1 MHGKLA
7 FRNVKRSAKDYLV
20 YFLTMTFVTALMFA
34 FDTVIFSEDL
44 QGRVGAVNLMQMLI
58 ILATVFIVIIIPWLT
73 NYMVRFMLQKRSR
86 EFGTYLLLGMRKK
99 TIAHLYMRENAV
111 LGTGAF
117 LCGIVLG
124 ILLQQILLSI
134 LYSMLKEQYHLQ
146 VFLDKRCIAM
156 TASCYAGCYIL
167 ALLRCSRKF
176 RKMNIRELMYAGQQ
190 NEEIKESH
198 EEWKKWLLPLS
209 VLFLCAFGIWLFFG
223 KQWNS
228 GTIICYLVGLVLVV
242 YLFFMGLSSWIVCYV
257 RRKGRAVYRGE
268 NLFLLRQFS
277 SKVKTMHFTMG
288 TLTALFT
295 IAFLGCTAA
304 VMFND
309 YQNQI
314 LEDKFP
320 FDVQVFSEK
329 KDEDFAKELEII
341 GQEAEIREAC
351 PYHIFHNGENQV
363 NVWMYTHLQAFGEM
377 FRNADGTPALD
388 EIRGSSGEGN
398 WYGTYDT
405 YMGLSVYNHLRG
417 MLGYATVSLNEG
429 EYLIHIKERIYRK
442 TGDFSK
448 ELSIQGREGELRC
461 AGYRTEA
468 FSLDGHNGAD
478 YVIVVPDSETDEME
492 VFYSELAVD
501 IEGEAPEDLGALLDG
516 LAELSEEEM
525 LDMAGHAE
533 IQDGRTGSGTDTMV
547 VYYSKYLVR
556 DNLIPEVK
564 YMLSSLIFPL
574 FYIGLV
580 FLCVALTVLS
590 VQQLSDSAKY
600 KFRYGVLQK
609 IGMKKREITG
619 VVGKQLVMYFLCPA
633 LFAAVISGIVALYI
647 SVQFVDATGVKTSAF
662 LYFGVTCGL
671 FFGIYAIY
679 FTATYIGFV
688 RNVEE

>member
-1 MHGKLA
+1 MLGKLA

-34 FDTVIFSEDL
+34 FNTVIFSKDL
-44 QGRVGAVNLMQMLI
+44 QGQVGVIRLMQILI
-58 ILATVFIVIIIPWLT
+58 ILATFFVVVIIAWLI
-73 NYMVRFMLQKRSR
+73 NYMVRFMLQKRSH

-99 TIAHLYMRENAV
+99 TIAHLYMRENTA
-111 LGTGAF
+111 LGAGAF

-134 LYSMLKEQYHLQ
+134 LYSMLKETYHLQ
-146 VFLDKRCIAM
+146 VFLDRRCIVM
-156 TASCYAGCYIL
+156 TMSVYAGGYIL

-209 VLFLCAFGIWLFFG
+209 VLFLCAFGFWLFFG
-223 KQWNS
+223 KEWNG
-228 GTIICYLVGLVLVV
+228 GTIISFLVGLVLVI

-257 RRKGRAVYRGE
+257 KRKGKAVYRGE
-268 NLFLLRQFS
+268 NLFLLRQFA
-277 SKVKTMHFTMG
+277 SKVKTMQFTMG

-295 IAFLGCTAA
+295 IAFLGCTVAF
-304 VMFND
+304 MFND

-320 FDVQVFSEK
+320 FDVQVFSEDK
-329 KDEDFAKELEII
+329 EDDFIKELEV
-341 GQEAEIREAC
+341 IRQDAKIKDAYL
-351 PYHIFHNGENQV
+351 YHIFHNGEKQV
-363 NVWMYTHLQAFGEM
+363 NVWLYTHLQTFGDR
-377 FRNADGTPALD
+377 FLNADGTPNMED
-388 EIRGSSGEGN
+388 IEETSGGGS

-405 YMGLSVYNHLRG
+405 YMSLSAYNHLRE
-417 MLGYATVSLNEG
+417 MLGYEQVSLKEG
-429 EYLIHIKERIYRK
+429 EYLIHLKERIFRK
-442 TGDFSK
+442 TGDFS
-448 ELSIQGREGELRC
+448 EGLSIQGKAGELRC
-461 AGYRTEA
+461 VGYRTES

-478 YVIVVPDSETDEME
+478 YVIVVPDSETDAME

-501 IEGEAPEDLGALLDG
+501 IEGKAPEYLGEHLDG
-516 LAELSEEEM
+516 LAELAEEEM

-533 IQDGRTGSGTDTMV
+533 IQDVSTGSGTDTMV

-556 DNLIPEVK
+556 DNLVPEVK
-564 YMLSSLIFPL
+564 FMLSSIIFPL

-609 IGMKKREITG
+609 LGLKNERLPEWWENS
-619 VVGKQLVMYFLCPA
+619 FSC
-633 LFAAVISGIVALYI
+633 ISCARH
-647 SVQFVDATGVKTSAF
+647 
-662 LYFGVTCGL
+662 C
-671 FFGIYAIY
+671 
-679 FTATYIGFV
+679 
-688 RNVEE
+688 

>member
-1 MHGKLA
+1 MLGKLA

-34 FDTVIFSEDL
+34 FNTVIFSEDL
-44 QGRVGAVNLMQMLI
+44 KGRVGAVNLMQMLI
-58 ILATVFIVIIIPWLT
+58 ILATVFIVIIIAWLI

-111 LGTGAF
+111 LGLGAF
-117 LCGIVLG
+117 LFGIVLG

-146 VFLDKRCIAM
+146 VFLDKRCIVM
-156 TASCYAGCYIL
+156 TASCYAGCYLL

-176 RKMNIRELMYAGQQ
+176 QKMNIRELMYAGQQ
-190 NEEIKESH
+190 NEEIRESH
-198 EEWKKWLLPLS
+198 EERKKWLLPLS
-209 VLFLCAFGIWLFFG
+209 VLFLCAFGFWLFFG
-223 KQWNS
+223 EEWNS
-228 GTIICYLVGLVLVV
+228 GTVLGFLTGLVLVI

-257 RRKGRAVYRGE
+257 RKKGNAVYKGE

-277 SKVKTMHFTMG
+277 SKMKTMQFTLG

-295 IAFLGCTAA
+295 IAFLGCTVAI
-304 VMFND
+304 MFND

-314 LEDKFP
+314 LEEKFP
-320 FDVQVFSEK
+320 FDVQVFSEEK
-329 KDEDFAKELEII
+329 EEDFAEELEVIRQ
-341 GQEAEIREAC
+341 GTEIREAY
-351 PYHIFHNGENQV
+351 PYHIFHNGDNQV
-363 NVWMYTHLQAFGEM
+363 NVWMYTRLQTFGDM
-377 FRNADGTPALD
+377 FRNADGTPNMK
-388 EIRGSSGEGN
+388 EIEESSGEGS
-398 WYGTYDT
+398 WYGKYDT
-405 YMGLSVYNHLRG
+405 YMSLSVYNHLRE
-417 MLGYATVSLNEG
+417 MLDYKPVTLKEG

-442 TGDFSK
+442 TGDFSE
-448 ELSIQGREGELRC
+448 ELSIQGKDGELCC

-478 YVIVVPDSETDEME
+478 YVIVVPDSETDAME
-492 VFYSELAVD
+492 VFYSELVVD
-501 IEGEAPEDLGALLDG
+501 IEGEAPEDLGERLDG
-516 LAELSEEEM
+516 LAELSEEEL
-525 LDMAGHAE
+525 LDMAGHVE
-533 IQDGRTGSGTDTMV
+533 IAQSSVGSGTDSMV

-619 VVGKQLVMYFLCPA
+619 VVGKQLFMYFLCPA
-633 LFAAVISGIVALYI
+633 LFAAIISGIVALYI
-647 SVQFVDATGVKTSAF
+647 SVPFVDATGVQTSAF
-662 LYFGVTCGL
+662 LYFGITCVL

-679 FTATYIGFV
+679 FAVTYIGFV